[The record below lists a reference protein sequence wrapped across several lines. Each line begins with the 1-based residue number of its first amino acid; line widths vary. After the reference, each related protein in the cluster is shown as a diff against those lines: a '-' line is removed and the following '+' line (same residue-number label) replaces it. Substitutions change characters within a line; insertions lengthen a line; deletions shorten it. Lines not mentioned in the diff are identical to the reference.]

1 MNNRKLYFLFI
12 LAIMV
17 LVIDTKAQ
25 DTEHTS
31 QTRTEF
37 KISYKLADK
46 WKLQAIPELRFDETF
61 SIDKY
66 ILELKTVYNPF
77 KRLSLGA
84 SYRFIANERSTK
96 DTEYLQRYAFDIKYE
111 YKLKR
116 WKPTIRMRYTNYSED
131 DENGEF
137 LRGKAGLEYNIRKCK
152 FTPFAG
158 AELFQD
164 LNNNELFKV
173 RYSLGTDYKINKTN
187 SISMGYKLDYYMQRY
202 ENKHIMYLG
211 YKFKF

>member
-1 MNNRKLYFLFI
+1 MNKYKSYIIFI
-12 LAIMV
+12 LLIA
-17 LVIDTKAQ
+17 VIAFDAEAQ
-25 DTEHTS
+25 DIENTS

-37 KISYKLADK
+37 KLSYKLADK
-46 WKLQAIPELRFDETF
+46 WKLQAIPELRFDEAF
-61 SIDKY
+61 SIDKC
-66 ILELKTVYNPF
+66 ILELRTVYNPF

-96 DTEYLQRYAFDIKYE
+96 DTEYLQRYAFDMRYE

-116 WKPTIRMRYTNYSED
+116 WKPAVRLRYTNYSED

-137 LRGKAGLEYNIRKCK
+137 LRAKAGLEYNIRKCK

-158 AELFQD
+158 AELFRD
-164 LNNNELFKV
+164 MNNNELFKV